1 MSLLVVGSV
10 AIDTVEAPGG
20 RAEDV
25 VGGAALYFSL
35 AASFFTPLRMVGVV
49 GADFPRAVLDDL
61 ARRGIDLSGVEERP
75 GRTFR
80 WSGRYHEDVNIRD
93 TLHLD
98 LGVFGDFRPTLP
110 EAHRDSQYVFL
121 ANIDPVLQA
130 AVLEQLHAPGVVG
143 CDTMN
148 HWISESRP
156 ALERLLGRV
165 DMLVINDEEARLLS
179 GERNIVKS
187 AARILQMGPHTV
199 LIKRGEYGIIQ
210 FSGQSVFA
218 VPAFPLE
225 EVTDPTG
232 AGDCFAGGVMGELAR
247 SGDTSPA
254 GLRRAIAYGSVMGSF
269 VVEDFGPRRLLRLTR
284 EDIERRYRQFVSL
297 TDIEGDRGLGG

>member
-49 GADFPRAVLDDL
+49 GADFPRPVLDDL
-61 ARRGIDLSGVEERP
+61 ARRGIDLSGVEQRP

-110 EAHRDSQYVFL
+110 EGYRDSQHVFL

-130 AVLEQLHAPGVVG
+130 SVLAQLRAPGVVG

-187 AARILQMGPHTV
+187 AARILQMGPRTV

-232 AGDCFAGGVMGELAR
+232 AGDCFAGGVMGELTR

-297 TDIEGDRGLGG
+297 TDIEGA

>member
-10 AIDTVEAPGG
+10 AIDSVETPGG
-20 RAEDV
+20 RADDV

-49 GADFPRAVLDDL
+49 GADFPRAMLDELRRRGVDL
-61 ARRGIDLSGVEERP
+61 AGLEEQS

-80 WSGRYHEDVNIRD
+80 WSGRYHEDVNVRD

-98 LGVFGDFRPTLP
+98 LGVFGNFRPTLP
-110 EAHRDSQYVFL
+110 ASYRDSRYVFL

-130 AVLEQLHAPGVVG
+130 AVLEQLDAPAVVG

-148 HWISESRP
+148 HWIAESRP
-156 ALERLLGRV
+156 ALEQLLHRV

-179 GERNIVKS
+179 GERNIVRS
-187 AARILQMGPHTV
+187 AACILKMGPGAV

-210 FSGQSVFA
+210 FAGDSVFA

-232 AGDCFAGGVMGELAR
+232 AGDCFAGGFMGELAR

-254 GLRRAIAYGSVMGSF
+254 GLRRAIVFGSVMGSF
-269 VVEDFGPRRLLRLTR
+269 VVEDFGPRRLLQLTR
-284 EDIERRYRQFVSL
+284 EDIDRRYRQFIGL
-297 TDIEGDRGLGG
+297 TEIGVA

>member
-1 MSLLVVGSV
+1 MSLLVVGSL

-20 RAEDV
+20 RAEEV

-35 AASFFTPLRMVGVV
+35 AASFFTTVRMVGVV
-49 GADFPRAVLDDL
+49 GADFPRPVLDDL
-61 ARRGIDLSGVEERP
+61 RRRGVDLDGVEEQSGP
-75 GRTFR
+75 TFR
-80 WSGRYHEDVNIRD
+80 WSGRYHEDVNVRD

-98 LGVFGDFRPTLP
+98 LGVFANFRPTLP
-110 EAHRDSQYVFL
+110 ERYRDSRYVFL

-130 AVLEQLHAPGVVG
+130 SVLDQLRAPAVVG

-148 HWISESRP
+148 HWIVESRP

-165 DMLVINDEEARLLS
+165 DLLVINDEEARLLS
-179 GERNIVKS
+179 GERNIVRS
-187 AARILQMGPHTV
+187 AAHILRMGPRGV

-210 FSGQSVFA
+210 FGGQSVFA

-232 AGDCFAGGVMGELAR
+232 AGDCFAGGFMGELAR
-247 SGDTSPA
+247 SGDSSPA

-269 VVEDFGPRRLLRLTR
+269 VVEDFGPRRLLQLSR
-284 EDIERRYRQFVSL
+284 DDVERRYRQFVSL
-297 TDIEGDRGLGG
+297 TDIEGNGSGG

>member
-1 MSLLVVGSV
+1 
-10 AIDTVEAPGG
+10 
-20 RAEDV
+20 
-25 VGGAALYFSL
+25 
-35 AASFFTPLRMVGVV
+35 
-49 GADFPRAVLDDL
+49 
-61 ARRGIDLSGVEERP
+61 
-75 GRTFR
+75 
-80 WSGRYHEDVNIRD
+80 
-93 TLHLD
+93 
-98 LGVFGDFRPTLP
+98 
-110 EAHRDSQYVFL
+110 
-121 ANIDPVLQA
+121 
-130 AVLEQLHAPGVVG
+130 
-143 CDTMN
+143 MN

-187 AARILQMGPHTV
+187 AARILQMGPRTV

-232 AGDCFAGGVMGELAR
+232 AGDCFAGGVMGELTR

-269 VVEDFGPRRLLRLTR
+269 VVEDFGPRCLLRLTR
-284 EDIERRYRQFVSL
+284 EDIQRRYRQFVSL
-297 TDIEGDRGLGG
+297 TDIEGA

>member
-10 AIDTVEAPGG
+10 AIDSVEAPGG
-20 RAEDV
+20 RADDV

-35 AASFFTPLRMVGVV
+35 AASFFTPVRMVGVV
-49 GADFPRAVLDDL
+49 GEDFPRPVLDDL
-61 ARRGIDLSGVEERP
+61 CRRGIDLTGLEERP

-80 WSGRYHEDVNIRD
+80 WSGRYHEDVNLRD

-98 LGVFGDFRPTLP
+98 LGVFGDFRPVLP
-110 EAHRDSQYVFL
+110 DSYRDSRHVFL
-121 ANIDPVLQA
+121 ANIDPLLQA
-130 AVLEQLHAPGVVG
+130 SVLEQLRAPSVVG

-148 HWISESRP
+148 HWIAESRP
-156 ALERLLGRV
+156 ALERLLTRV

-179 GERNIVKS
+179 GQRNVVKS
-187 AARILQMGPHTV
+187 AARILSMGPRTV

-210 FSGQSVFA
+210 FAGQSVFA

-232 AGDCFAGGVMGELAR
+232 AGDCFAGGLMGELAR
-247 SGDTSPA
+247 SGDLSPA
-254 GLRRAIAYGSVMGSF
+254 GLRRAIVYGSIMGSF
-269 VVEDFGPRRLLRLTR
+269 VVEDFGPRRLLQLTR
-284 EDIERRYRQFVSL
+284 ADIDRRYREFVAL
-297 TDIEGDRGLGG
+297 TDIDGA